1 MASFNVSILFETPP
15 DNQYIKEK
23 SVKKTVDIPDLEY
36 PIGPYST
43 SKAVGGAPCAV
54 VGVVV
59 LITSTPLM

>member
-1 MASFNVSILFETPP
+1 MNK

-23 SVKKTVDIPDLEY
+23 SVKTVDIPDLEY

-59 LITSTPLM
+59 LITSTLLCSLNL

>member
-1 MASFNVSILFETPP
+1 MNK
-15 DNQYIKEK
+15 DNQYITEK
-23 SVKKTVDIPDLEY
+23 SVTKTVDIPDLEY